1 MKSKITKKLIVYFLI
16 VILAFSFIS
25 GFLFLNLSKKIVE
38 RSSLKN
44 LSERG
49 TRIASFISNS
59 SEFSSEGRGRMGSGY
74 RRNNIKLMNEL
85 LNTDI
90 RIINKNGSQV
100 FSGRDNPVAFQDLDP
115 KEKEIVERAF
125 NGETSHT
132 DKISLLNSD
141 NYISLA
147 TPIKKDGQ
155 IIAALLLSENN
166 FLESEFINSYLVIFV
181 ISTIIGAILVGLLAV
196 FFANRFIEPLNKL
209 NLATGK
215 LIEGNYKISSGI
227 SQDDEIGDLAER
239 LDTLA
244 YRLETARLE
253 SDAIDKMRDD
263 FISSMSHELKT
274 PVTVLKSSLEA
285 LKEGVI
291 SNPSEVQE
299 YHEVLFNEV
308 GFLEKLI
315 NDLMDLNILKN
326 SKFQMKMEEIDVI
339 NVLND
344 ALRSQSL
351 MAREKGISIEKNFTD
366 DELPFVG
373 DYTRIRQLF
382 ITLIDN
388 GIKYSK
394 ENSNLVIE
402 EKSDEDSF
410 TCSIINF
417 NSKIPEE
424 SLNHIFKPFYRD
436 KNNNRKGFGLGL
448 AIAKEIADAHNIK
461 INVNSD
467 DEKTEFIFIFKKM
480 GN

>member
-1 MKSKITKKLIVYFLI
+1 
-16 VILAFSFIS
+16 
-25 GFLFLNLSKKIVE
+25 
-38 RSSLKN
+38 
-44 LSERG
+44 
-49 TRIASFISNS
+49 
-59 SEFSSEGRGRMGSGY
+59 
-74 RRNNIKLMNEL
+74 
-85 LNTDI
+85 
-90 RIINKNGSQV
+90 
-100 FSGRDNPVAFQDLDP
+100 
-115 KEKEIVERAF
+115 
-125 NGETSHT
+125 
-132 DKISLLNSD
+132 
-141 NYISLA
+141 
-147 TPIKKDGQ
+147 
-155 IIAALLLSENN
+155 
-166 FLESEFINSYLVIFV
+166 
-181 ISTIIGAILVGLLAV
+181 
-196 FFANRFIEPLNKL
+196 
-209 NLATGK
+209 
-215 LIEGNYKISSGI
+215 
-227 SQDDEIGDLAER
+227 
-239 LDTLA
+239 
-244 YRLETARLE
+244 
-253 SDAIDKMRDD
+253 
-263 FISSMSHELKT
+263 
-274 PVTVLKSSLEA
+274 
-285 LKEGVI
+285 
-291 SNPSEVQE
+291 
-299 YHEVLFNEV
+299 
-308 GFLEKLI
+308 
-315 NDLMDLNILKN
+315 MDLNILKN